1 MANKR
6 DCYEVLGV
14 SRDADEAAIKKAYRK
29 LAKKYHPDTNVG
41 NAQAEEKFKE
51 INESY
56 DIIGNPEKR
65 KLYDKYGYMAFQEG
79 FDAKKAEEYEKY
91 GGGFN
96 GGFNPFEG
104 HGGYT
109 SGGNGTYEFHF
120 DGTNGGGDIDDILKN
135 LFGGGSGFG
144 SSGFGSSGFS
154 GASGFGGG
162 FNADRQ
168 GADAHAD
175 INISF
180 DEAVNGCDKNI
191 TLQGSDGRTQS
202 LRVHI
207 PAGVDTGSKVRLKGK
222 GGKGAGGAKDGDLF
236 LNVNVGSKPGYDRK
250 GLDIYTTINIPY
262 TTAVLGGDAIV
273 HTVTGDVS
281 CKIKEGTQS
290 GSKIRLRGKGVPSMK
305 NRNVRGDQYVTV
317 QIQVPRNVSPRAK
330 EKLEELSKLI

>member
-1 MANKR
+1 MAEKR

-14 SRDADEAAIKKAYRK
+14 SRDADEAAIKKAYRR

-79 FDAKKAEEYEKY
+79 FDPKKAE
-91 GGGFN
+91 G
-96 GGFNPFEG
+96 
-104 HGGYT
+104 
-109 SGGNGTYEFHF
+109 SYEFHF
-120 DGTNGGGDIDDILKN
+120 DGSEGGDIDDILKN
-135 LFGGGSGFG
+135 LFGGSGFGRRAGFSGGSGFG
-144 SSGFGSSGFS
+144 SRYS
-154 GASGFGGG
+154 
-162 FNADRQ
+162 ADRE

-175 INISF
+175 IDISF

-191 TLQGSDGRTQS
+191 TLQGADGRTQS

-222 GGKGAGGAKDGDLF
+222 GGKGIGNAKDGDLF
-236 LNVNVGSKPGYDRK
+236 LNVRVGSKPGYDRK
-250 GLDIYTTINIPY
+250 GLDIYTSISIPY

-305 NRNVRGDQYVTV
+305 NHNVRGDQYVTV

-330 EKLEELSKLI
+330 EKLEEFSKLI

>member
-56 DIIGNPEKR
+56 DIIVNPEKR

-104 HGGYT
+104 HGSYT

-120 DGTNGGGDIDDILKN
+120 DGTNGGDIDDILKN
-135 LFGGGSGFG
+135 LFGGSGFG
-144 SSGFGSSGFS
+144 

-222 GGKGAGGAKDGDLF
+222 GGKGVGGAKDGDLF

-273 HTVTGDVS
+273 HTMTGDVS

>member
-104 HGGYT
+104 HGSYT

-120 DGTNGGGDIDDILKN
+120 DGTNGGDIDDILKN
-135 LFGGGSGFG
+135 LFGGSGFG
-144 SSGFGSSGFS
+144 

-222 GGKGAGGAKDGDLF
+222 GGKGIGGAKDGDLF

-273 HTVTGDVS
+273 HTMTGDVS

-317 QIQVPRNVSPRAK
+317 QIQVPRNVSPRVK

>member
-1 MANKR
+1 
-6 DCYEVLGV
+6 
-14 SRDADEAAIKKAYRK
+14 
-29 LAKKYHPDTNVG
+29 
-41 NAQAEEKFKE
+41 
-51 INESY
+51 
-56 DIIGNPEKR
+56 
-65 KLYDKYGYMAFQEG
+65 MAFQEG

-104 HGGYT
+104 HGSYT

-120 DGTNGGGDIDDILKN
+120 DGTNGGDIDDILKN
-135 LFGGGSGFG
+135 LFGGSGFG
-144 SSGFGSSGFS
+144 

-222 GGKGAGGAKDGDLF
+222 GGKGVGGAKDGDLF

-273 HTVTGDVS
+273 HTMTGDVS

>member
-104 HGGYT
+104 HGSYT

-120 DGTNGGGDIDDILKN
+120 DGTNGGDIDDILKN
-135 LFGGGSGFG
+135 LFGGSGFG
-144 SSGFGSSGFS
+144 E
-154 GASGFGGG
+154 ASGFGGG

-222 GGKGAGGAKDGDLF
+222 GGKGVGGAKDGDLF

-273 HTVTGDVS
+273 HTMTGDVS

>member
-104 HGGYT
+104 HGSYT

-120 DGTNGGGDIDDILKN
+120 DGTNGGDIDDILKN
-135 LFGGGSGFG
+135 LFGGSRFG
-144 SSGFGSSGFS
+144 

-222 GGKGAGGAKDGDLF
+222 GGKGVGGAKDGDLF

-273 HTVTGDVS
+273 HTMTGDVS

>member
-56 DIIGNPEKR
+56 DIIGNSEKR

-104 HGGYT
+104 HGSYT

-120 DGTNGGGDIDDILKN
+120 DGTNGGDIDDILKN
-135 LFGGGSGFG
+135 LFGGGGFG
-144 SSGFGSSGFS
+144 

-222 GGKGAGGAKDGDLF
+222 GGKGVGGAKDGDLF

-273 HTVTGDVS
+273 HTMTGDVS

>member
-79 FDAKKAEEYEKY
+79 FDARKAEEYEKY
-91 GGGFN
+91 GGN
-96 GGFNPFEG
+96 G
-104 HGGYT
+104 
-109 SGGNGTYEFHF
+109 SYEFHF
-120 DGTNGGGDIDDILKN
+120 DGADGSDIDDILKN
-135 LFGGGSGFG
+135 IFGGSSGFG
-144 SSGFGSSGFS
+144 SSGFGSSGF
-154 GASGFGGG
+154 GRTSGFGSR
-162 FNADRQ
+162 FSSDRQ

-191 TLQGSDGRTQS
+191 TLQGSDGMTQS

-273 HTVTGDVS
+273 HTMTGDVS

-305 NRNVRGDQYVTV
+305 NGNIRGDQYVTV